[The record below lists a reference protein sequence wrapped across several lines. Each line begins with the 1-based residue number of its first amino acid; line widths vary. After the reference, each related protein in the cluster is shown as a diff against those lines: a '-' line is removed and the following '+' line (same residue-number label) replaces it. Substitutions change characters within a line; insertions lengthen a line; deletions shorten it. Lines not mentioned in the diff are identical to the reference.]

1 MRKKPRVV
9 ITAYGAVAPQA
20 LSAEDFWQ
28 KVRAGHSA
36 ITRIERF
43 KADST
48 GTSIGGEV
56 PPFSTNFL
64 HPSGI
69 KAKRIARHTLLLLAA
84 TEPIRQELAKLP
96 HLAFKL
102 GIATSCFSMIGDSG
116 AARAESGC
124 ESANI
129 HMIPQ
134 APPHAAAGALAQFLD
149 RPCEAETIST
159 ACAAGTDAVGRAYQD
174 IQDGRHRCL
183 LAAGTDS
190 ALGLTPLAEFVKA
203 GMASLRNSTPAK
215 ASRPFDA
222 FCDSGVLAEGAA
234 VLLVEELEHALMR
247 GAIPLCEIV
256 GYGMHL
262 DTDST
267 RPGSGYA
274 ASMKRALE
282 DGGLAPSAIDYVS
295 AWGPGHPVL
304 DRVEAECLR
313 EVFADHCNEMP
324 VTSIKG
330 VIGNPLAA
338 AGPLQV
344 IATIRGFQE
353 QIIPPTANH
362 EVRRA
367 GCHIRVP
374 KSALSRNHSSVLLN
388 AHGVGGANSSLILKS
403 CDYTHH
409 ARSN

>member
-1 MRKKPRVV
+1 MRRKRRVV

-20 LSAEDFWQ
+20 LDAETFWQ
-28 KVRAGHSA
+28 QVRQGKSS
-36 ITRIERF
+36 ITHISRF
-43 KADST
+43 KAEST

-56 PPFSTNFL
+56 PPFATSFL

-69 KAKRIARHTLLLLAA
+69 KAKRIARHTLLLLLAA
-84 TEPIRQELAKLP
+84 EQIRPELAKLP
-96 HLAFKL
+96 RLAFKL

-124 ESANI
+124 DSANI

-134 APPHAAAGALAQFLD
+134 APPHAAAGALAQFLH
-149 RPCEAETIST
+149 RPCEAETLST
-159 ACAAGTDAVGRAYQD
+159 ACAAGLDAVGRAYRD
-174 IQDGRHRCL
+174 IQTGRYDAL

-190 ALGLTPLAEFVKA
+190 ALGMTPLAEFVKA
-203 GMASLRNSTPAK
+203 GMASLRNSTPGS

-222 FCDSGVLAEGAA
+222 FADSGVLAEGAA
-234 VLLVEELEHALMR
+234 ILLVEELEHALMR
-247 GAIPLCEIV
+247 GATPLCEIV

-262 DTDST
+262 DTDAT
-267 RPGSGYA
+267 RPGSGYT
-274 ASMKRALE
+274 ASMRGALD
-282 DGGLAPSAIDYVS
+282 DGEIAPGEIDYIS

-313 EVFADHCNEMP
+313 EIFAGLCDQLP

-344 IATIRGFQE
+344 VAAIRAFQE
-353 QIIPPTANH
+353 GIIPPTANH
-362 EVRRA
+362 EIRRT
-367 GCHIRVP
+367 GCQVQVP
-374 KSALSRNHSSVLLN
+374 TTALAQPHSMVLLN
-388 AHGVGGANSSLILKS
+388 AHGVGGANATLILKNS
-403 CDYTHH
+403 ASREHTYAD
-409 ARSN
+409 